1 MCLKGGAL
9 QLPSKCGRVFFTLFL
24 LVMCHNKKRGE
35 SRRLRISVSLSHF
48 LESRLTSRL
57 TFSRPS
63 CGILIANYDGIQ
75 GRMEETAD
83 ILSRFS
89 LPEITNS
96 YFMADSTPFFF
107 RGKGMV
113 EGRWLSIF
121 LLLGPS
127 KKDRTNLSLFPEQDW
142 RGKQVQ

>member
-121 LLLGPS
+121 LLLGP
-127 KKDRTNLSLFPEQDW
+127 
-142 RGKQVQ
+142 